1 MICRPMMGKGY
12 KNQLLKRLQAM
23 LTFKGNEFLKM
34 ESSKK
39 VKLSRQS
46 MTIYIF
52 VIYINLSRHLN
63 PEIDLASKAYIR
75 IDPVSCSRGF
85 DLFFSS

>member
-63 PEIDLASKAYIR
+63 PEIDLASKARIIR
-75 IDPVSCSRGF
+75 IDPVSCSRGVI
-85 DLFFSS
+85 FFYY